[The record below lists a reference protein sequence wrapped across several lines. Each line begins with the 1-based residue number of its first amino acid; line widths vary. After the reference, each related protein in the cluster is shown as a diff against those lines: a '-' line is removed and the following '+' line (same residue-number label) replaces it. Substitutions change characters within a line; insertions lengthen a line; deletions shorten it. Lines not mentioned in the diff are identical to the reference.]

1 VVVEKKNKVIEKSM
15 FQIKLKNNKIFNC
28 DKDLTIFE
36 AAKKNNITL
45 EHSCLNS
52 RCRSCMVKVLSGKTI
67 NKEEE
72 LVLTK
77 GDKDENFVLSCNAKP
92 LSDLE
97 LDVEDLGEII
107 FYDKKIIPS
116 KINNIENLTDDV
128 IKITLRIPPN
138 SNFRFNSGQYINII
152 KGDIIRSYSIANCSN
167 HKNQL
172 EFFIKR
178 YQNGLMSKY
187 LFEDAKINDL
197 LRIEGPMGTF
207 FLRDSKL
214 ENIIFL
220 ATGTGIAPIKS
231 IIEGLE
237 ESYEQYQ
244 NKILWIIVGA
254 RYKEDLIWEPNSDKL
269 NIKYIPVLSRQ
280 EKDWKGEKG
289 YVQDVVLNQQIDLE
303 NTQVYAC
310 GSNNMITSAK
320 ELFIKNNLK
329 QINFFSDAFVQTN

>member
-1 VVVEKKNKVIEKSM
+1 M

-116 KINNIENLTDDV
+116 KINNIENLTDD
-128 IKITLRIPPN
+128 ILKIVLRLPPN
-138 SNFRFNSGQYINII
+138 SNFNFNSGQYVNII
-152 KGDIIRSYSIANCSN
+152 KGNITRSYSIANCSN

-172 EFFIKR
+172 EFFIKN
-178 YQNGLMSKY
+178 YENGLMSAYFFK
-187 LFEDAKINDL
+187 EAKINDL
-197 LRIEGPMGTF
+197 LRLEGPIGTF
-207 FLRDSKL
+207 FLRDSSFK
-214 ENIIFL
+214 NIVFL

-231 IIEGLE
+231 ILEGLDK
-237 ESYEQYQ
+237 SHEQYQ
-244 NKILWIIVGA
+244 NKNFWVIIGA
-254 RYKEDLIWEPNSDKL
+254 RYKEDLFWEPDFENL

-280 EKDWKGEKG
+280 DTNWDGEKG
-289 YVQDVVLNQQIDLE
+289 YVQDIVLNKKIDLV
-303 NTQVYAC
+303 NSQVYAC
-310 GSNNMITSAK
+310 GSNNMIKSAK

-329 QINFFSDAFVQTN
+329 ESNFFSDAFVQTN